1 MEIRMKKLTLSVDA
15 RVVARAK
22 SFAQKRGTSVSRLVE
37 RYLDAVSSP
46 AAPEGE
52 DLPPVTRRLLGVLR
66 GQKLDRA
73 DYVAYLEHKYR

>member
-1 MEIRMKKLTLSVDA
+1 MKKLTLSVDA

-46 AAPEGE
+46 AAPAGE
-52 DLPPVTRRLLGVLR
+52 DLPPVTRRLFGVLR
-66 GQKLDRA
+66 GQKVDRA
-73 DYVAYLEHKYR
+73 HHAAYLEHKYR

>member
-1 MEIRMKKLTLSVDA
+1 MKKLTLSVDE

-37 RYLDAVSSP
+37 RYLDAVSSS
-46 AAPEGE
+46 AAPAGG
-52 DLPPVTRRLLGVLR
+52 DLPPVTRRLFGVLR
-66 GQKLDRA
+66 GQRIDRA